1 VAVFKTNLGGQA
13 MKRKPVVPL
22 LMLFGIVA
30 IFGYSG
36 CSIIG
41 LCAGASIDNARS
53 DYDTIPGSHV
63 ASVELGKD
71 ITLTKITGEELKGEY
86 LGLRTPADSQY
97 ARVYNEYREKH
108 KKEFSLPAL
117 FDTISIVTL
126 EPPKEYKGEFSGFEN
141 QYMWIMV
148 MGVSGIMREKIDM
161 NKLEKISDR
170 SGNLI
175 EVQKLIDL
183 SLGGKIPAP
192 YTEVTL
198 RTDSDTTRIPTA
210 SVSRIEIPNSKT
222 ARWYGLALGAC
233 IDIIVCIDIWYE
245 MHRPW
250 FSMKWD

>member
-1 VAVFKTNLGGQA
+1 
-13 MKRKPVVPL
+13 MKRKPIVPL
-22 LMLFGIVA
+22 LLLFGTVA

-36 CSIIG
+36 CTAIG
-41 LCAGASIDNARS
+41 FGIGAAIDSHRP
-53 DYDTIPGSHV
+53 DYDTIPGWSA
-63 ASVELGKD
+63 ASIERGKD
-71 ITLTKITGEELKGEY
+71 IKLTMKTGQELKGEY
-86 LGLRTPADSQY
+86 LGLGRPADSQY
-97 ARVYNEYREKH
+97 ARVYNEYRENH

-117 FDTISIVTL
+117 GDSISIVTL
-126 EPPKEYKGEFSGFEN
+126 EPAKQCKVEFSGFEN
-141 QYMWIMV
+141 QYMWIRV
-148 MGVSGIMREKIDM
+148 MAISGIERGKIDM
-161 NKLEKISDR
+161 NKLEKITDR

-198 RTDSDTTRIPTA
+198 RTDSDTTRIPIA

-233 IDIIVCIDIWYE
+233 IDIIVGIDIWYE